1 MKQMKLYES
10 PAVLKECAMDQPIAL
25 LQGSVVTPDTKIRTA
40 GQDLDSHSFEDPGF
54 NNSWE

>member
-1 MKQMKLYES
+1 MEITKEYVS
-10 PAVLKECAMDQPIAL
+10 PAIVREYAMELDAAL
-25 LQGSVVTPDTKIRTA
+25 LSASVVTPTTKVRTA